1 MLAGAV
7 SGDRAFDDVADSVER
22 VWSILRDEE
31 KQTLTLDQDA
41 SAYWYGAEL
50 KYLCG
55 FFEREFP
62 DKTALQKLRAKAIRV
77 ATEQTERDTFQAM
90 EALVHNL
97 NTMHCLRPSAKVW
110 ARLNGD
116 VRIVSVGELYERF
129 ENDPFEVL
137 LVNRATHRM
146 EWKRLLKVTKLGA
159 GRDMVKIA
167 TTSGQE
173 VETTDNHL
181 YLNYEDGAIIDVL
194 AKDVEQVL
202 TPRGFVLNEE
212 SESIDVSDFAE
223 AYKNSP
229 FQEARL
235 RVSEALAKLFGLYVG
250 DGSVC
255 GGSQMVLTICDK
267 LNEKETAALVEE
279 AFGFKP
285 TYKKLYYGDG
295 KLKEYR
301 FNVGT
306 RLANALKNLCGV
318 CACEKKVPSFVVEGS
333 DSIKKAFLCGYSIA
347 DGCKTREYFEASS
360 VSRDLI
366 SGLRLLLLQ
375 LKEYPTTN
383 KRSLA
388 TNGYK
393 SQKTLYTITLGRK
406 ASRRLGLVESDGDVS
421 YEAPKYDLRAV
432 KGCGARR
439 KSGNVLYREFEAA
452 LETDEK
458 LREKHG
464 ALVNYFIGTVKEK
477 VVDNSGEEN
486 VYDLSVEDNEN
497 FLTEDCVLIHNSR
510 AGAQVPFS
518 SINYGTD
525 TSAAGRLVVKSILRA
540 LEAGLGAGE
549 TPIFPIH
556 IFRVKKGVNAEEG
569 SPNYDLFKLAC
580 KVSAKRMFPNF
591 SFQDAPYNLRYYE
604 AGRPETEIAYMGCL
618 GETEVVTYRI
628 NGDLFVES
636 AGRFWKR
643 VAETNDVKTFGV
655 SEYFDVDGVEIYD
668 SSSDGF
674 VKVNRLVKNPDKGDW
689 TRVTFENGRSLYL
702 TEDHALPVEGKG
714 RTLVRDME
722 LGDAVP
728 AVWSQYHVKEEEAIN
743 AIPPDTAWALGVIL
757 CDGCYKSSLCVSLG
771 LDERDVVDKF
781 CEVLKENLCLDSK
794 IVERER
800 GSKGKYYDVKSVGEF
815 AKHKKWLANIFGGVN
830 KIERRIPVDIFALTK
845 ECRVKFL
852 CGMIDAD
859 GYVNKKHIVNLGSTN
874 RELALQQAAL
884 AQSLG
889 IPCKVYCNRYA
900 KSKPNNIRY
909 LVNFALTKEIWKS
922 IVSSKKRNACLPRDK
937 KTLAPPF
944 LKLTKIEKLG
954 TLGES
959 SYCVETES
967 DRFDV
972 SGINSHNCRTR
983 VIGNVYDPEN
993 EISFSRGNLSFT
1005 SINLPRVGLE
1015 LRNDPLFND
1024 KNAGVV
1030 SMEKLDK
1037 VWERV
1042 EPLVDACAE
1051 QLYHRFELQCARNKR
1066 NYPFMMGQN
1075 CWLGAETLNNEESL
1089 RPILSHGTL
1098 SVEFVGLAEMLYALF
1113 GGHHGEYEIL
1123 NTFGLKLIG
1132 LMRAKLDA
1140 ISQEKKLNYTLL
1152 ATPAEGLS
1160 GRFLRIDRERYGII
1174 PGVTDKEFYTN
1185 SFHVPVEFP
1194 ISIGDKIRK
1203 EAPYH
1208 ELTNAGHITYVELN
1222 GDPSQNLTAFEK
1234 IVVTMMESGIG
1245 YGAINHPIDRDPD
1258 CGYEVIIDGDVCPKC
1273 GRKETKAKPFER
1285 IRRITGY
1292 LVGGLERFND
1302 AKRAEES
1309 LRVKHG

>member
-1 MLAGAV
+1 NSNLDGDASMGQMLRVGSETTKEFYLSRVIPPKYSELHRNGDVHIHDLDFYSLTTTCCQIDIAKLLADGFDTGHGRIREPNSIGTAAALTCIAIQSNQNDQHGGQSVPNFDYGLAPYVDKTFRKNYFDALVKMLAGAV
-7 SGDRAFDDVADSVER
+7 SEERTFNDVADSVER

-50 KYLCG
+50 KYLGG

-62 DKTALQKLRAKAIRV
+62 DKTALQKLRAKAIRI

-97 NTMHCLRPSAKVW
+97 NTMH
-110 ARLNGD
+110 
-116 VRIVSVGELYERF
+116 
-129 ENDPFEVL
+129 
-137 LVNRATHRM
+137 
-146 EWKRLLKVTKLGA
+146 
-159 GRDMVKIA
+159 
-167 TTSGQE
+167 
-173 VETTDNHL
+173 
-181 YLNYEDGAIIDVL
+181 
-194 AKDVEQVL
+194 
-202 TPRGFVLNEE
+202 
-212 SESIDVSDFAE
+212 
-223 AYKNSP
+223 
-229 FQEARL
+229 
-235 RVSEALAKLFGLYVG
+235 
-250 DGSVC
+250 
-255 GGSQMVLTICDK
+255 
-267 LNEKETAALVEE
+267 
-279 AFGFKP
+279 
-285 TYKKLYYGDG
+285 
-295 KLKEYR
+295 
-301 FNVGT
+301 
-306 RLANALKNLCGV
+306 
-318 CACEKKVPSFVVEGS
+318 
-333 DSIKKAFLCGYSIA
+333 
-347 DGCKTREYFEASS
+347 
-360 VSRDLI
+360 
-366 SGLRLLLLQ
+366 
-375 LKEYPTTN
+375 
-383 KRSLA
+383 
-388 TNGYK
+388 
-393 SQKTLYTITLGRK
+393 
-406 ASRRLGLVESDGDVS
+406 
-421 YEAPKYDLRAV
+421 
-432 KGCGARR
+432 
-439 KSGNVLYREFEAA
+439 
-452 LETDEK
+452 
-458 LREKHG
+458 
-464 ALVNYFIGTVKEK
+464 
-477 VVDNSGEEN
+477 
-486 VYDLSVEDNEN
+486 
-497 FLTEDCVLIHNSR
+497 SR

-525 TSAAGRLVVKSILRA
+525 ASAAGRIVIKSILNA
-540 LEAGLGAGE
+540 LDAGLGNGE

-636 AGRFWKR
+636 VGRFWKR

-728 AVWSQYHVKEEEAIN
+728 AVWSQYHIKEEEAIN

-815 AKHKKWLANIFGGVN
+815 AQHKKWLANIFGGVN

-859 GYVNKKHIVNLGSTN
+859 GYVNKKCIVNLGSTN

-889 IPCKVYCNRYA
+889 IPCKIYCNRYA

-909 LVNFALTKEIWKS
+909 LVNFALTKEIWES
-922 IVSSKKRNACLPRDK
+922 IVSSKKRSACSPRDK
-937 KTLAPPF
+937 KTITPPF
-944 LKLTKIEKLG
+944 LKLTKIEKLE

-983 VIGNVYDPEN
+983 VIGNVYDLEN
-993 EISFSRGNLSFT
+993 EIAFSRGNLSFT

-1015 LRNDPLFND
+1015 LRNDPLFNG
-1024 KNAGVV
+1024 KEAGVV
-1030 SMEKLDK
+1030 SQAQLDR

-1051 QLYHRFELQCARNKR
+1051 QLYHRFELQCARSKK
-1066 NYPFMMGQN
+1066 NYPFLMGQN
-1075 CWLGAETLNNEESL
+1075 CWLGAETLNDEESL

-1098 SVEFVGLAEMLYALF
+1098 SVGF
-1113 GGHHGEYEIL
+1113 
-1123 NTFGLKLIG
+1123 
-1132 LMRAKLDA
+1132 
-1140 ISQEKKLNYTLL
+1140 
-1152 ATPAEGLS
+1152 
-1160 GRFLRIDRERYGII
+1160 
-1174 PGVTDKEFYTN
+1174 
-1185 SFHVPVEFP
+1185 
-1194 ISIGDKIRK
+1194 
-1203 EAPYH
+1203 
-1208 ELTNAGHITYVELN
+1208 
-1222 GDPSQNLTAFEK
+1222 
-1234 IVVTMMESGIG
+1234 
-1245 YGAINHPIDRDPD
+1245 
-1258 CGYEVIIDGDVCPKC
+1258 
-1273 GRKETKAKPFER
+1273 
-1285 IRRITGY
+1285 
-1292 LVGGLERFND
+1292 
-1302 AKRAEES
+1302 
-1309 LRVKHG
+1309 